1 MKQTTSKSGIITQVL
16 LAAVGVAVGYLLL
29 FSKTVEIGTLCQ
41 LLCGGLVTAGI
52 ISIVSFF
59 LAGDY
64 KRIDRYGFAIGVLLV
79 MFGCIGFLRID
90 SLTSNFGIYM
100 GMLSL
105 ILAVLTLQGTVQM
118 KVLDYAVWILNLI
131 LTIVCLAG
139 SFCVLAEIKAITD
152 LVNGFS
158 GWVLLINGICCLFSL
173 IVTWICIILADKRE
187 KKALKE
193 AQEML
198 AHPSQTP
205 AQPAPVPNAE
215 SAAGSMS
222 SGTAPSNDAYGT
234 TDAQPAE
241 NHHTGF
247 DASDS
252 APADLPPL
260 EKPELTFEPS
270 ENHHAGFSPDETNA
284 DS

>member
-90 SLTSNFGIYM
+90 SLTSSFGIYM

-173 IVTWICIILADKRE
+173 IVTWICIMLAGRRE

-193 AQEML
+193 EQEKPAQ
-198 AHPSQTP
+198 PSQAP
-205 AQPAPVPNAE
+205 AQPAPAPDAE
-215 SAAGSMS
+215 AAAGTT
-222 SGTAPSNDAYGT
+222 GPAPAASYDTYDT

-241 NHHTGF
+241 NHHAGF
-247 DASDS
+247 GASDS

-270 ENHHAGFSPDETNA
+270 ENHHTGFSSDETNV
-284 DS
+284 D